1 MNLKKRLGLIGYLAV
16 ILIAIFVERFYKIS
30 LIGLDILI
38 FFGVLRISYLTYRIH
53 MCDHGFFNRMFFDYF
68 KQRNVEFCNGTEI
81 VDAFSGS
88 CHVKQDELI
97 NMLPKEK
104 VEVNIHDKVM
114 LDSICE
120 KSRLTAEL
128 IFLLWV
134 LAVMTFVIIF
144 TFIPAIRVALD
155 YIIGIF
161 DE

>member
-1 MNLKKRLGLIGYLAV
+1 
-16 ILIAIFVERFYKIS
+16 
-30 LIGLDILI
+30 
-38 FFGVLRISYLTYRIH
+38 
-53 MCDHGFFNRMFFDYF
+53 
-68 KQRNVEFCNGTEI
+68 
-81 VDAFSGS
+81 
-88 CHVKQDELI
+88 
-97 NMLPKEK
+97 MLPKER

-134 LAVMTFVIIF
+134 LAGMTFIIIF